1 MIEKLNEKIL
11 RNLALVWEITI
22 NDFKLKY
29 RGSIIGY
36 LWSLLNPF
44 LMLLTLYF
52 VFRIVVRIEIENYP
66 LFLLLG
72 IILWNF
78 FSSTT
83 TTSIDSIN
91 QKSSLFKKISFSKST
106 IVFSS
111 VLLSII
117 NLLFNLTVLFGFLLF
132 FRIKISFSIL
142 LFTIPLLELIFFS
155 IGISFYL
162 IIFYAKF
169 RDVFHIWSFLLLIGF
184 WLSPIFYSPSRI
196 PLEFRRFYMLNPIAR
211 IITDSR
217 NILLYGYI
225 PDLKQMLITFIF
237 CFAVFVFGY
246 YFFKRNSQ
254 VLNEAF

>member
-1 MIEKLNEKIL
+1 MKESLKDKML
-11 RNLALVWEITI
+11 RNLALVFEITI

-36 LWSLLNPF
+36 LWSLINPF

-52 VFRIVVRIEIENYP
+52 VFKIIVRIEIENYP

-91 QKSSLFKKISFSKST
+91 QKSSLFKKINFSKST

-111 VLLSII
+111 ALLSII
-117 NLLFNLTVLFGFLLF
+117 NLVFNLLVLFGFLLF
-132 FRIKISFSIL
+132 SKIRVGFSFFLFIIPLIELIL
-142 LFTIPLLELIFFS
+142 LS
-155 IGISFYL
+155 IGVSFYL

-184 WLSPIFYSPSRI
+184 WLTPIFYSPSKI
-196 PLEFRRFYMLNPIAR
+196 PLEFRRFYMLNPVAR

-217 NILLYGYI
+217 NILLYNYI

-246 YFFKRNSQ
+246 YFFKKKSYI
-254 VLNEAF
+254 LSEAF